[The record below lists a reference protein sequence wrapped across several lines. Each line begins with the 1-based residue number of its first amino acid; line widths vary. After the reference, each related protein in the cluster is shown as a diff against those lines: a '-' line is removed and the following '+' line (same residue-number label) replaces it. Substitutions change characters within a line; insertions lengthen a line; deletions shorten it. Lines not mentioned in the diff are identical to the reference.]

1 MLLCIL
7 PTNVFAATMISKSDI
22 TVNAPEAGVAPIA
35 FASVFNQSL
44 EVVNVEW
51 VGELD
56 GNGYFKANTAYTINI
71 TVRIKAG
78 QDKYLVDQPGGFR
91 VNRKVATMTSLS
103 EDRQQAV
110 LSYTFNNGASSATN
124 NGTDNSGTG
133 NAPAEPSSME
143 DRIDFK
149 IEEPVAGALPATAAT
164 TTHPDVEV
172 TKVSWSGEFSADGT
186 FQTAKNYKVTISFK
200 LKDNVNKKFTT
211 SAILNKATINGISK
225 VYNKN
230 QSDSKAGFVVH
241 TFEIKPPIP
250 VVDMDYVYSEAKAD
264 ADRTLIYPDVIIVN
278 EGEALGDYVNVFND
292 KQMNSVRKVVLN
304 YTYNKHHDGEDGT
317 LPERITTD
325 PVYSRACIILKNC
338 GSGLM

>member
-1 MLLCIL
+1 MKKILSAILCLCMFFSIL

-22 TVNAPEAGVAPIA
+22 TVNAPESGVAPIA

-56 GNGYFKANTAYTINI
+56 ASGCFKANTAYTINI

-91 VNRKVATMTSLS
+91 VNRKAATMTSLS

-149 IEEPVAGALPATAAT
+149 IEEPVAGALPATTAT

-186 FQTAKNYKVTISFK
+186 SPQ
-200 LKDNVNKKFTT
+200 
-211 SAILNKATINGISK
+211 
-225 VYNKN
+225 
-230 QSDSKAGFVVH
+230 
-241 TFEIKPPIP
+241 
-250 VVDMDYVYSEAKAD
+250 
-264 ADRTLIYPDVIIVN
+264 
-278 EGEALGDYVNVFND
+278 ND
-292 KQMNSVRKVVLN
+292 
-304 YTYNKHHDGEDGT
+304 DIG
-317 LPERITTD
+317 
-325 PVYSRACIILKNC
+325 
-338 GSGLM
+338 